1 MTKGGQVQP
10 SAARVSATSSAP
22 SASPCALAVPARFGE
37 PLPMVVLQ
45 TISVGRVVDLRA
57 CASAASTASTSWPSI
72 GPITSQP

>member
-10 SAARVSATSSAP
+10 SAARVSATSSTP
-22 SASPCALAVPARFGE
+22 SASPCALAVPARCGE

-45 TISVGRVVDLRA
+45 TISVGRVLDLRA
-57 CASAASTASTSWPSI
+57 LVSAASTAATSWPSM